1 MIESFQS
8 EHDKLDDIYMEES
21 KIHPNDTLA
30 SEDGI
35 PKLFSDIETSV
46 ERNRMLQLQAPDI
59 SPPHSTRSRRKRA
72 NRNRTNSTKL
82 SER

>member
-1 MIESFQS
+1 MFMIESFQS

-46 ERNRMLQLQAPDI
+46 ERNRML
-59 SPPHSTRSRRKRA
+59 
-72 NRNRTNSTKL
+72 
-82 SER
+82 